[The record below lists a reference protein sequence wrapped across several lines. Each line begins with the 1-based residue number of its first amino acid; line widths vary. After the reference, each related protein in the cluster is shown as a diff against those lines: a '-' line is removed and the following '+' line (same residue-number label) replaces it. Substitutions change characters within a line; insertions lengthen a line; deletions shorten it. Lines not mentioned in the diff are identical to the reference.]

1 VLLPIIRKKKGI
13 HNDFFSHMDFNVDS
27 YISISFSSWN
37 RSSHP
42 CGRVKF
48 CYSSSHPSLRVHLK
62 FSSERQIKR
71 SVEWFDHTCDW
82 LEVAVGRC
90 TCGLIWFRI
99 TRCIG
104 RSTSCST
111 VLLCFQHRHYDMDEV
126 RCGCISTC
134 NIQASWTCLHF
145 PGVLG
150 KKDSSI

>member
-1 VLLPIIRKKKGI
+1 LDIFAPPILVVV
-13 HNDFFSHMDFNVDS
+13 S
-27 YISISFSSWN
+27 SFATPLHITLSVS
-37 RSSHP
+37 P
-42 CGRVKF
+42 
-48 CYSSSHPSLRVHLK
+48 VHLK
-62 FSSERQIKR
+62 FPSERQIKR
-71 SVEWFDHTCDW
+71 SVEWFDHTSDW

-111 VLLCFQHRHYDMDEV
+111 VLLCFQQRHPGLQY
-126 RCGCISTC
+126 TC
-134 NIQASWTCLHF
+134 MLPLSSMIWMKYAVGVCTCHIQASWTCLHC